1 MYFYCRKRKL
11 NILMFNKQW
20 QKCIRIYIY
29 IYIYAHILS
38 YIFNN
43 ISFHLIKTKLTIYIF
58 QQKIYLKFI

>member
-1 MYFYCRKRKL
+1 MHT
-11 NILMFNKQW
+11 
-20 QKCIRIYIY
+20 YIY
-29 IYIYAHILS
+29 IYKDIYTHILS